1 MVITGREIGILAK
14 RDVGSIHSDFKI
26 MSAAELANARYIA
39 VYPVG
44 GWWSHRLAL
53 GKAGETVR
61 YALVVS
67 IETPGV
73 EADLY
78 TEIVSKISIPV
89 ATSAVGLS

>member
-1 MVITGREIGILAK
+1 MDWYLGQQM
-14 RDVGSIHSDFKI
+14 RDVGSIHSDFKV

-53 GKAGETVR
+53 RKAGCTVR
-61 YALVVS
+61 YSLVVS

-78 TEIVSKISIPV
+78 TEIVSKIPVSIATPV
-89 ATSAVGLS
+89 PGLA